1 MGTPDE
7 MGVFAVVCI
16 VIGFAVSI
24 AAAVFLCGNGRNLW
38 REGRKLLALLDMIA
52 GISLLAS
59 LAIGLTEICIVWFG
73 QT

>member
-1 MGTPDE
+1 MGTPD
-7 MGVFAVVCI
+7 GIGIIAVVCI

-24 AAAVFLCGNGRNLW
+24 AAAVFCCKNGRNLW
-38 REGRKLLALLDMIA
+38 REGRKFLALLDMIA

-59 LAIGLTEICIVWFG
+59 LVIGLTEICIVWFG